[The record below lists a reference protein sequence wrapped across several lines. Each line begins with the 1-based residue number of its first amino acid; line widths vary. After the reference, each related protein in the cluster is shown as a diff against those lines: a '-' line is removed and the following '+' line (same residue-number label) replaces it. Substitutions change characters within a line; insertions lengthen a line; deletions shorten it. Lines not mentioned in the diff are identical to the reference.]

1 MVGLG
6 STNFFR
12 NLGIACLLYTNDRLY
27 GESFATE
34 DYWSRPSIEQDEYL
48 SFLATKATFTE
59 SHFVRRT
66 YVYCPSWLFPWI
78 KEMHVCSCNNYRI
91 AWYAGRVWDVAR
103 AFSKN

>member
-48 SFLATKATFTE
+48 SFLATKAALFVVLTFTVHLGYFLGLKKCMFVPATIMVCLGMLVE
-59 SHFVRRT
+59 S
-66 YVYCPSWLFPWI
+66 
-78 KEMHVCSCNNYRI
+78 
-91 AWYAGRVWDVAR
+91 VAR
-103 AFSKN
+103 AFSKY

>member
-12 NLGIACLLYTNDRLY
+12 NLGIACLLYTNDCLY

-48 SFLATKATFTE
+48 SFLATENALFVVLTFTVHLGYFLGLKKCMIVPATIIVYLGMLVE
-59 SHFVRRT
+59 S
-66 YVYCPSWLFPWI
+66 
-78 KEMHVCSCNNYRI
+78 
-91 AWYAGRVWDVAR
+91 VALL
-103 AFSKN
+103 FSKN

>member
-48 SFLATKATFTE
+48 SFLATKAALFVVLTFTVHLGYFLGLKKCMFVPATIIVYLGMLVE
-59 SHFVRRT
+59 S
-66 YVYCPSWLFPWI
+66 
-78 KEMHVCSCNNYRI
+78 
-91 AWYAGRVWDVAR
+91 VAR